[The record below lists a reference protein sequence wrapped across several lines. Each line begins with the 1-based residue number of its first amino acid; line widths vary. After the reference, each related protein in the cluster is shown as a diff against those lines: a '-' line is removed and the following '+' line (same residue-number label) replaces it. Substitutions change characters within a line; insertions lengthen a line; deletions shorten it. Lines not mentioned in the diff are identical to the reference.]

1 MKMKVLSVSDIELG
15 FIYSPQVS
23 DRFGDAHIVFSCGD
37 LPYFYLEYIVSMLDV
52 PLYYVRGNHAHR
64 VEATTH
70 GDRTEPWGCQNLHR
84 RVVRDESG
92 LLLAGIEG
100 SIRYNT
106 GPYQYTQNEM
116 WLQVFSLVPALL
128 INKLRYGRF
137 LDIFIS
143 HAPPWHI
150 HDKDDPPHQG
160 VKAFIWLLKIFKPL
174 YLIHGH
180 MHVYRSDEVI
190 LTRVGDSQVLNTYG
204 YKELVLDY
212 DYLTVKNRRKKL
224 IGG

>member
-1 MKMKVLSVSDIELG
+1 MC
-15 FIYSPQVS
+15 
-23 DRFGDAHIVFSCGD
+23 A
-37 LPYFYLEYIVSMLDV
+37 
-52 PLYYVRGNHAHR
+52 
-64 VEATTH
+64 ATTL
-70 GDRTEPWGCQNLHR
+70 TASKPPPTVTALNLGAAKIFTAGWCVTKVDSSWQGS
-84 RVVRDESG
+84 RVQS
-92 LLLAGIEG
+92 A
-100 SIRYNT
+100 
-106 GPYQYTQNEM
+106 M